1 MLGAG
6 QRTRNRVRFER
17 RVPGGDDGYGNEL
30 PATWTPLGVVSAAF
44 RPKFGREQLE
54 AGRLESTMPGT
65 LTVLR
70 SSVTAAVKADSRVV
84 FQSGPYKDKV
94 CQIRSIVPT
103 PDNRELE
110 FMLEEGGAT

>member
-17 RVPGGDDGYGNEL
+17 RVPGADDGAGNVRPGAWSAL
-30 PATWTPLGVVSAAF
+30 NTCWAAF

-54 AGRLESTMPGT
+54 AGRLESTMQGT
-65 LTVLR
+65 LTTLAFAETKA
-70 SSVTAAVKADSRVV
+70 VTAADRVV
-84 FQSGPYKDKV
+84 FVTGPYAGKA

-103 PDNRELE
+103 PDAREIEFLLE
-110 FMLEEGGAT
+110 DGVAT